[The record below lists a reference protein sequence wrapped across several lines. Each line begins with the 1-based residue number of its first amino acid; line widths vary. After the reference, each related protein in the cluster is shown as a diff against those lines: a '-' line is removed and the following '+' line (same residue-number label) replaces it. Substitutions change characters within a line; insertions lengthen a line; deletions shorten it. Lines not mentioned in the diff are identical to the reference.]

1 MPVTE
6 LDDDG
11 AYWDRGAPRG
21 GEAPLL
27 LDELH
32 HRVCNEV
39 ASAIAAMRL
48 ARNAGLKGPR
58 LHLFDQAIQRLE
70 GFGKV
75 HGVLAARPAT
85 TVDVDEQL
93 HCLCRGLVSGRAE
106 LDGGKVWLSARGCV
120 LPGGPGRRLML
131 VAAELM
137 ANGFRHAIAGREG
150 NLWVTVHR
158 DEVDAVLVVTD
169 DGPGLEA
176 ACATRGTGRGSGI
189 VSELV
194 RMGGGRLETS
204 SDVNGTTVKVSLPL
218 DGPSPVG
225 WVVREVEA

>member
-1 MPVTE
+1 MTAV
-6 LDDDG
+6 DDDG
-11 AYWDRGAPRG
+11 ADWDKVVQRG

-32 HRVCNEV
+32 HRVSNEV

-48 ARNAGLKGPR
+48 AQNAGLRGPR

-75 HGVLAARPAT
+75 HGILAARPAA
-85 TVDVDEQL
+85 TVDVDAQL
-93 HCLCRGLVSGRAE
+93 HGLCRGLVSGRGE
-106 LDGGKVWLSARGCV
+106 LDGGKVWLAAQGCV
-120 LPGGPGRRLML
+120 LPGGSGCRLML

-137 ANGFRHAIAGREG
+137 ANAFRHAIAGREG

-158 DEVDAVLVVTD
+158 TERDAVLVVTD
-169 DGPGLEA
+169 DGPGFEGA
-176 ACATRGTGRGSGI
+176 ARTRGTGLGRSI

-204 SDVNGTTVKVSLPL
+204 SDENGTTVKVLLPL
-218 DGPSPVG
+218 DCPSPIG
-225 WVVREVEA
+225 WVVRETEA